1 VITNLEFLM
10 VASLVSIFLHYVYIY
25 FRIL

>member
-10 VASLVSIFLHYVYIY
+10 VASLVSIFLHCMMLI
-25 FRIL
+25 